1 MYIYMWYIY
10 MYVCMYVSMC
20 DIYIYICDLF
30 IHAYRYTHTYV
41 VVYKYKIY
49 ICIHIQKGTITISG
63 GGGDHQTLGHICA
76 YLFIQSCVY
85 TSFYIW
91 SGALQTANRRGLH
104 WATSHCSKPTKL
116 LWYLARILLRSTARQ
131 IYDKSGIENCGP
143 QAEHFF
149 KSCVA

>member
-1 MYIYMWYIY
+1 MYLC
-10 MYVCMYVSMC
+10 V
-20 DIYIYICDLF
+20 IYIYICDLF

-85 TSFYIW
+85 FFLYLKW
-91 SGALQTANRRGLH
+91 SSANR
-104 WATSHCSKPTKL
+104 KPTWIALGHKPL
-116 LWYLARILLRSTARQ
+116 LEAHQAAVVSSTDTATK
-131 IYDKSGIENCGP
+131 YC
-143 QAEHFF
+143 
-149 KSCVA
+149 